1 MARGIVS
8 LSYPKDSS
16 RHIIVCGKK
25 TIRNQGGKPMQRL
38 NKVIVWVIVL
48 FLQQQSLVQV
58 FAAQAER
65 IDAKKLK
72 RLLDAKEKV
81 TLVDVRGQIHFNF
94 GHIPGAVSM
103 PFPDGIETRH
113 QTLPA
118 EGLIVL
124 Y

>member
-1 MARGIVS
+1 
-8 LSYPKDSS
+8 
-16 RHIIVCGKK
+16 
-25 TIRNQGGKPMQRL
+25 MQRL

-48 FLQQQSLVQV
+48 FLQQQLLVQV

-65 IDAKKLK
+65 ITLAELK

-81 TLVDVRGQIHFNF
+81 TLVDVRGQINYNL

>member
-1 MARGIVS
+1 
-8 LSYPKDSS
+8 
-16 RHIIVCGKK
+16 
-25 TIRNQGGKPMQRL
+25 MQRL
-38 NKVIVWVIVL
+38 NRVIVCVIVL
-48 FLQQQSLVQV
+48 FLQQQLLVQV

-65 IDAKKLK
+65 IDAKELK
-72 RLLDAKEKV
+72 RLLDANEKV
-81 TLVDVRGQIHFNF
+81 TLVDVRGKINYNL
-94 GHIPGAVSM
+94 GHIPGAISM

>member
-1 MARGIVS
+1 
-8 LSYPKDSS
+8 
-16 RHIIVCGKK
+16 
-25 TIRNQGGKPMQRL
+25 MQRL
-38 NKVIVWVIVL
+38 SRVIVWVIVL
-48 FLQQQSLVQV
+48 FFQQQLLVQV

-65 IDAKKLK
+65 ITSKELK

-81 TLVDVRGQIHFNF
+81 TLVDVRGQINYNL

>member
-1 MARGIVS
+1 MKQ
-8 LSYPKDSS
+8 LN
-16 RHIIVCGKK
+16 K
-25 TIRNQGGKPMQRL
+25 TIA
-38 NKVIVWVIVL
+38 WAIVL
-48 FLQQQSLVQV
+48 FLQSQLLVQV
-58 FAAQAER
+58 FAAQPDRITLAEL
-65 IDAKKLK
+65 KL
-72 RLLDAKEKV
+72 LLDAKEKM
-81 TLVDVRGQIHFNF
+81 TLVDVRGQIHHNL

>member
-1 MARGIVS
+1 M
-8 LSYPKDSS
+8 K
-16 RHIIVCGKK
+16 
-25 TIRNQGGKPMQRL
+25 RL
-38 NKVIVWVIVL
+38 NKAIVWVIVL
-48 FLQQQSLVQV
+48 FLHSQLLVQV
-58 FAAQAER
+58 FAVQPER
-65 IDAKKLK
+65 ITLAELK
-72 RLLDAKEKV
+72 RLLDTKEKV
-81 TLVDVRGQIHFNF
+81 TLVDVRGQIHHNF

>member
-1 MARGIVS
+1 
-8 LSYPKDSS
+8 
-16 RHIIVCGKK
+16 
-25 TIRNQGGKPMQRL
+25 MQRL
-38 NKVIVWVIVL
+38 NRAIVWIIVL
-48 FLQQQSLVQV
+48 FLQQQLLVQI

-65 IDAKKLK
+65 ITLADLK

-94 GHIPGAVSM
+94 GHIPGAISM

>member
-1 MARGIVS
+1 
-8 LSYPKDSS
+8 
-16 RHIIVCGKK
+16 
-25 TIRNQGGKPMQRL
+25 MQRL
-38 NKVIVWVIVL
+38 NRVIVWVIVL
-48 FLQQQSLVQV
+48 FLQQQLLVQV

-65 IDAKKLK
+65 IDAKELK

-94 GHIPGAVSM
+94 GHIPGAISM

>member
-1 MARGIVS
+1 ME
-8 LSYPKDSS
+8 
-16 RHIIVCGKK
+16 
-25 TIRNQGGKPMQRL
+25 RL
-38 NKVIVWVIVL
+38 NRTIVWITVL
-48 FLQQQSLVQV
+48 FLQQQLFVQV

-65 IDAKKLK
+65 IDAKELK

-81 TLVDVRGQIHFNF
+81 TLVDVRGQINYNL

>member
-1 MARGIVS
+1 
-8 LSYPKDSS
+8 
-16 RHIIVCGKK
+16 
-25 TIRNQGGKPMQRL
+25 MQRS
-38 NKVIVWVIVL
+38 NRVIVWVIVL
-48 FLQQQSLVQV
+48 FLQQQLLVQV

-65 IDAKKLK
+65 IDAKELK

>member
-1 MARGIVS
+1 
-8 LSYPKDSS
+8 
-16 RHIIVCGKK
+16 
-25 TIRNQGGKPMQRL
+25 MQRL
-38 NKVIVWVIVL
+38 NRATVGVIVL
-48 FLQQQSLVQV
+48 FLHSQLLVQV

-65 IDAKKLK
+65 ITLADLK

-81 TLVDVRGQIHFNF
+81 ILVDVRGQINYNL
-94 GHIPGAVSM
+94 GHIPGAISM